1 MSWVKN
7 FQPNQKEIEKIYKG
21 YQATLTEQREK
32 ARKSNKL
39 TRKDYTNL

>member
-1 MSWVKN
+1 MSWVYTY
-7 FQPNQKEIEKIYKG
+7 QPNEKEIERIYKG
-21 YQATLTEQREK
+21 YRATLTEQREK